1 MISGRYRNG
10 RVDLSSS
17 KRSIQLKNHSYQYDS
32 IKTSSNDVGN
42 GNDCDEIL
50 IYEYC
55 VGSIRNNLFA
65 ISSVSLMPNFV
76 NKYIMEKQYGIY
88 HYLSER
94 DRLESI
100 RLLMEQL
107 INIKMINRSNFQTNS
122 ALISP
127 KWCSSIYLI
136 QFIKYNNDNSKEISE
151 QYLMK
156 ETRYLIPFQK
166 QFSNS
171 IKQLFHQINISLPY
185 LPHWTMVKIIQYF
198 MSNNILNDIA
208 SQLTQ
213 QTSSIQSQTKA
224 S

>member
-1 MISGRYRNG
+1 
-10 RVDLSSS
+10 
-17 KRSIQLKNHSYQYDS
+17 
-32 IKTSSNDVGN
+32 
-42 GNDCDEIL
+42 
-50 IYEYC
+50 
-55 VGSIRNNLFA
+55 
-65 ISSVSLMPNFV
+65 
-76 NKYIMEKQYGIY
+76 METQYGIY
-88 HYLSER
+88 QYLCEK
-94 DRLESI
+94 DRLEWI
-100 RLLMEQL
+100 RLLMEQF
-107 INIKMINRSNFQTNS
+107 INIKMIDRRNFQTNS

-171 IKQLFHQINISLPY
+171 IRQLLHQINISLPY
-185 LPHWTMVKIIQYF
+185 VPHWTMVKIIQHF

-208 SQLTQ
+208 SQLTHH
-213 QTSSIQSQTKA
+213 TSSMQSQTKA